1 MTPVSKRLLKPQ
13 VKSSLINE
21 FWYALGKLNRNEV
34 EIFFKDILSPT
45 ETMVLSKRLEI
56 LKQLR
61 DEYKYG
67 DIRENIK
74 VTDGT
79 IARVNEKLQK
89 GSENFVKILDYL
101 IRDEKR
107 RWDEY
112 IESRKPQGHG
122 KFVGG
127 YK

>member
-1 MTPVSKRLLKPQ
+1 MTPVSRRLLKPQ
-13 VKSSLINE
+13 VKNSLINE
-21 FWYALGKLNRNEV
+21 FWYALGKLNRSEI

-61 DEYKYG
+61 NKYKYG
-67 DIRENIK
+67 DIRDNIK

-79 IARVNEKLQK
+79 IAKVNEKLQRANE
-89 GSENFVKILDYL
+89 SFIKILDYL

-107 RWDEY
+107 RWDEH
-112 IESRKPQGHG
+112 IESQKPYGHG